1 MSSSTPFSFATLATQ
16 GTRSAFV
23 ATAHNV
29 ETMSFADTLA
39 VPDASALKE
48 SSLLESEAPE
58 ERFTRAQM
66 DAEIERATAS
76 LREELQA
83 LHQQEIDAQT
93 QRQEAALIEI
103 FEEVQRWREA
113 ITHQSTEL
121 LLRLCETLT
130 LHLVQ
135 QALLEQPERY
145 IAAVTPALKELMG
158 FGRPRLYVPDF
169 ALGALHER
177 MDELKQLHPDHI
189 EIEVLADEALDVG
202 DFRFEVDGGRI
213 DADVEKRLAHLVE
226 TCRQRALS
234 EFAEWE
240 EEQEEDEEVT
250 P

>member
-1 MSSSTPFSFATLATQ
+1 MSSSTPFSFAALTTQ
-16 GTRSAFV
+16 GARPAFA
-23 ATAHNV
+23 ATAQTV
-29 ETMSFADTLA
+29 DTISF
-39 VPDASALKE
+39 ASALVGAADT
-48 SSLLESEAPE
+48 SSPKDEPSHEGVETSE
-58 ERFTRAQM
+58 ERFTRVQV
-66 DAEIERATAS
+66 DAEIERAKTE
-76 LREELQA
+76 LRQELQT

-93 QRQEAALIEI
+93 QRQEGALIEL
-103 FEEVQRWREA
+103 FDEVQRWREA

-169 ALGALHER
+169 ALGALNAR
-177 MDELKQLHPDHI
+177 MEELRQLHPDHI
-189 EIEVLADEALDVG
+189 DIEVLADEALDVG

-226 TCRQRALS
+226 TCRQRALA

-240 EEQEEDEEVT
+240 EQDGEERE